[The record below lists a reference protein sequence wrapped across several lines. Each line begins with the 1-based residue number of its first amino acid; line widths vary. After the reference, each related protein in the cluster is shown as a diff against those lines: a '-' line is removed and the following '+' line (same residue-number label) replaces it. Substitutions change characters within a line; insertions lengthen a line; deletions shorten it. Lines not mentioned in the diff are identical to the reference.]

1 MRRGAIVQLTL
12 LALIIGGI
20 TAAFA
25 VIPHWLPPSA
35 AEQADRI
42 DFVFWYVTIICIV
55 IYAIVIATLVYA
67 AWKFRVA
74 RDDDSDGPPTHG
86 HTGLEIGWTAIPF
99 VLVTSMAIV
108 SAIVLARNDRVGNDP
123 LHVCVTAQQFAWS
136 FTYPKP
142 NEACELDNFG
152 KTGVTSSVLRL
163 PLDRPARFTLTALD
177 VIHSFWVP
185 EFGQKQDAV
194 PGTTTQVTVTPN
206 KVGTYPIVCT
216 ELCGLGH
223 AVMRSSVIVM
233 PKAEFAAWQNNSG
246 KATSGGG
253 AAAGKALFVD
263 NGCGACHALQAAKS
277 TGKIGPDLDKLP
289 DEAQQAGQPL
299 EQFVRESIVKPDAYV
314 EKGYPA
320 NVMPK
325 NFASLPKEQLDS
337 LVTYLVESSQ
347 GAK

>member
-1 MRRGAIVQLTL
+1 VRRGAIVQLTL
-12 LALIIGGI
+12 LALILGGI
-20 TAAFA
+20 TTAVA
-25 VIPHWLPPSA
+25 VIPNWLPPSA

-42 DFVFWYVTIICIV
+42 DFVFWYVTVICIV
-55 IYAIVIATLVYA
+55 IYAIVIATLVYS

-74 RDDDSDGPPTHG
+74 PDDDSDGPPTHG

-99 VLVTSMAIV
+99 ALVTSMAIV
-108 SAIVLARNDRVGNDP
+108 SAIVLARNDRTGKDP
-123 LHVCVTAQQFAWS
+123 LNVCVTAQQFAWS

-142 NEACELDNFG
+142 NEACKLDNFR

-163 PLDRPARFTLTALD
+163 PLGRPARFTLTALD

-194 PGTTTQVTVTPN
+194 PGTTTNVTVTPN

-223 AVMRSSVIVM
+223 AVMRSTVIVM
-233 PKAEFAAWQNNSG
+233 PKVEFASWVNKSG
-246 KATSGGG
+246 KATGGGG
-253 AAAGKALFVD
+253 AAAGKTVFVN
-263 NGCGACHALQAAKS
+263 NGCGACHTLKAAKS

-289 DEAQQAGQPL
+289 DEAQKAGQPL
-299 EQFVRESIVKPDAYV
+299 EQFVRESIVNPDAYV

-325 NFASLPKEQLDS
+325 NFASLPKDQLDA
-337 LVTYLVESSQ
+337 LVAYLVQASK

>member
-1 MRRGAIVQLTL
+1 VRRGAIVQLTL
-12 LALIIGGI
+12 LALILGGI

-25 VIPHWLPPSA
+25 VIPNWLPPSA

-55 IYAIVIATLVYA
+55 IYAVVIAALVYS

-74 RDDDSDGPPTHG
+74 PDDDSDGPPVHG

-108 SAIVLARNDRVGNDP
+108 SAIVLARNDSTGKDP

-142 NEACELDNFG
+142 NEACTLENFG

-163 PLDRPARFTLTALD
+163 PIGRPARFTLTALD

-185 EFGQKQDAV
+185 EFAQKQDAV
-194 PGTTTQVTVTPN
+194 PGTTTHVTVTPN
-206 KVGTYPIVCT
+206 KVGTYPIICT

-233 PKAEFAAWQNNSG
+233 PKAEFTAWVNKSG

-253 AAAGKALFVD
+253 AAAGKAVYT
-263 NGCGACHALQAAKS
+263 NEGCGACHTLQAAKS
-277 TGKIGPDLDKLP
+277 TGKVGPDLDKLP
-289 DEAQQAGQPL
+289 DYAQQAGMPL
-299 EQFVRESIVKPDAYV
+299 EQFVRESIVNPDAYV
-314 EKGYPA
+314 EKGFPA

-325 NFASLPKEQLDS
+325 TFGSLPKAQLDA
-337 LVTYLVESSQ
+337 LVKYLVDSSKA
-347 GAK
+347 AK

>member
-12 LALIIGGI
+12 LALILGGI
-20 TAAFA
+20 TTAVA
-25 VIPHWLPPSA
+25 VIPNWLPTSA

-42 DFVFWYVTIICIV
+42 DFVFWYVTVICIV
-55 IYAIVIATLVYA
+55 IYAIVIATLVYS
-67 AWKFRVA
+67 AWKFHVA
-74 RDDDSDGPPTHG
+74 PDDDSDGPPTHG

-99 VLVTSMAIV
+99 ALVTSMAIV
-108 SAIVLARNDRVGNDP
+108 SAIVLARNDSTGKDP

-142 NEACELDNFG
+142 NEACALGDFK

-163 PLDRPARFTLTALD
+163 PLGRPVRFTLTALD

-194 PGTTTQVTVTPN
+194 PGTTTHVTVTPN
-206 KVGTYPIVCT
+206 KVGTYPIICT

-223 AVMRSSVIVM
+223 AVMRSNVIVM
-233 PKAEFAAWQNNSG
+233 PKAEFAAWVNKSG
-246 KATSGGG
+246 KVTGGGG
-253 AAAGKALFVD
+253 AAAGKVAFVN
-263 NGCGACHALQAAKS
+263 NGCGACHTLQAAKS

-289 DEAQQAGQPL
+289 DYAQTAGKPL
-299 EQFVRESIVKPDAYV
+299 EQFVRESIVNPDAYV
-314 EKGYPA
+314 EKGFPA

-325 NFASLPKEQLDS
+325 NFASLPKDQLDG
-337 LVTYLVESSQ
+337 LVTYLVESSK